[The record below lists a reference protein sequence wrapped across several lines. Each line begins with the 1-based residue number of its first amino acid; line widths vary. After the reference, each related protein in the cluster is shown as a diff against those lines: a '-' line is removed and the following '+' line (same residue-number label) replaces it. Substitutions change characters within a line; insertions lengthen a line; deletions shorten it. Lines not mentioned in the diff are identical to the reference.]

1 MLENIKH
8 TTNPLPEGFNNINL
22 INLLSQEEIINKEK
36 ELEGIEFKNGCKGVV
51 VYWVIFLVMVFET
64 NDGGITDRSNN

>member
-22 INLLSQEEIINKEK
+22 INLLSQEEIINKETK
-36 ELEGIEFKNGCKGVV
+36 EILIAGVALTK
-51 VYWVIFLVMVFET
+51 VIREYAK
-64 NDGGITDRSNN
+64 DGLDLSDGMAFVSNK